1 MSVLFQCIVDN
12 VPHPKV
18 DLEGPFRMQVSALDY
33 SSYVGV
39 IGVGRIQRGTVKLND
54 NVSIINKE
62 GKIKNGKILQILGFL
77 GLARVEKQE
86 ALLEK

>member
-18 DLEGPFRMQVSALDY
+18 DLEGSFRMQVSALDY

-39 IGVGRIQRGTVKLND
+39 IGVGRILRGTVKLND

-62 GKIKNGKILQILGFL
+62 GRIKNGKRKSSTIN
-77 GLARVEKQE
+77 ARKI
-86 ALLEK
+86 K